1 MSVAVHRINLGRHT
15 ATNYT
20 PTIHQPTSPSPMKDH
35 KERSVFRSFGRP
47 TLPCKPICSFRSADL
62 FLMVRLVVVGGSGW
76 VYVAGSH
83 QKQLVQ
89 QQHPPPAHK
98 SAHNNHKIVV
108 VLFVFLLS
116 KTKPTNQ
123 PPTLKPQNPIP
134 GPKSNIVS
142 SAQSRVAIAEH
153 QELAI
158 KKPQNAYLFTLKGRP
173 NIDQLTFSYLKQFL
187 CQPPS
192 TPCMCG
198 SHANEHPS
206 ANILASTQVLTKHI
220 TYSWG
225 PLEGILLVFGC
236 SFKFI

>member
-1 MSVAVHRINLGRHT
+1 
-15 ATNYT
+15 
-20 PTIHQPTSPSPMKDH
+20 MKDH

-47 TLPCKPICSFRSADL
+47 TLPCTPICSFRSADL
-62 FLMVRLVVVGGSGW
+62 FLMVRLVVVGGGGW

-116 KTKPTNQ
+116 KTKPT
-123 PPTLKPQNPIP
+123 THPQTTKSHSRTQVKHCKFSSVQCSNSRAP
-134 GPKSNIVS
+134 G
-142 SAQSRVAIAEH
+142 AGH
-153 QELAI
+153 QETA
-158 KKPQNAYLFTLKGRP
+158 KCLFIYIKGRP

-192 TPCMCG
+192 TPYMCG

-225 PLEGILLVFGC
+225 PLEGILLVLGC